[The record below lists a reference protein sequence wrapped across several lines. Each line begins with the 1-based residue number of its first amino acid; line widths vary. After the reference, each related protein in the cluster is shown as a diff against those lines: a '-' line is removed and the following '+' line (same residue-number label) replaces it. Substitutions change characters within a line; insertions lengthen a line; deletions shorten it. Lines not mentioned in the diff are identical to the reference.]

1 MFMLST
7 LIPALAV
14 SVPTAVSEPATDRLV
29 SSFALVTASSAIE
42 AVTGIKDATHTAEE
56 ANESIIVDEG
66 DIKAQQMDAS
76 KLIPLLVKAM
86 QEQQALIE
94 SLTARIT
101 ALES

>member
-42 AVTGIKDATHTAEE
+42 AVTTAL
-56 ANESIIVDEG
+56 
-66 DIKAQQMDAS
+66 DAS
-76 KLIPLLVKAM
+76 CAAPIASSAMSSCVTLVFAM
-86 QEQQALIE
+86 FYSILNYFNF
-94 SLTARIT
+94 LV
-101 ALES
+101 L